1 LRNFCCAIINFRLC
15 LGLPGGHKNESLLFP
30 LILSSKTPF
39 RLVKQVGFVIHKF
52 NKDVFLLLML
62 SFCCGGLTAG
72 VIFHNTTSRLT
83 AKGQGS
89 KSTLACW
96 IRSVKRTDY
105 AE

>member
-1 LRNFCCAIINFRLC
+1 
-15 LGLPGGHKNESLLFP
+15 
-30 LILSSKTPF
+30 
-39 RLVKQVGFVIHKF
+39 
-52 NKDVFLLLML
+52 M
-62 SFCCGGLTAG
+62 TAG